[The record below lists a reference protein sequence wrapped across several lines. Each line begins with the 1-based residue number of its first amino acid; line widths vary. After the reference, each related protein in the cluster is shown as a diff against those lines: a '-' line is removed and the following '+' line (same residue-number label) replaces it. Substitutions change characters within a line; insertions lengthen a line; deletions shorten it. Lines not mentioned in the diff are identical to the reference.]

1 MFEILADDQARVLE
15 FYAAVFGWEY
25 SFDPVGYAYVH
36 FPPATRHLLG
46 GIGTAKAGVPGWQK
60 GTAFYLEVPDLRAT
74 LDLVVEYGGQVVVQ
88 PTEADAYHFAL
99 FTDTESNLVGIIQR
113 FDG

>member
-1 MFEILADDQARVLE
+1 
-15 FYAAVFGWEY
+15 
-25 SFDPVGYAYVH
+25 
-36 FPPATRHLLG
+36 
-46 GIGTAKAGVPGWQK
+46 VPGWQK